1 MGMKQRLFI
10 HDRPIAGIDI
20 SPTGIKVM
28 AINTKKWTVF
38 GYGSIDLDP
47 ARLEESLAKKDSYLT
62 DALRTLID
70 KNFCGKIPSNH
81 VVISIPTSRTYSR
94 SLILP
99 QAAEKNLAE
108 AINLEAEQYIP
119 IPLSQLNIDY
129 EVIERTNET
138 IVATISAAPR
148 TLIDALVIACEACN
162 LNVLMVEPGINA
174 VARIVNKTEEGH
186 LPTIIV
192 DIGAANTDIAVL
204 DKTIR
209 ASASVNEGGN
219 TFTLNIAN
227 KLKVP
232 LQNAHQLK
240 VLNGLSYGTKQAKI
254 QSALKPSLDN
264 IIIEIQKIMR
274 YYTERVDG
282 GKKIDQVI
290 IVGGG
295 SNVPGIGDYFT
306 EHLVMPARVASP
318 WQVLDFG
325 KLPQPARQFKPRYI
339 TAAGLACTP
348 PKDIWK

>member
-1 MGMKQRLFI
+1 MKQRLFL
-10 HDRPIAGIDI
+10 HDRPIVGIDI

-28 AINTKKWTVF
+28 AINMKKWSVS

-47 ARLEESLAKKDSYLT
+47 ARVEESLTKKDSYIT
-62 DALRTLID
+62 DSLRKLLD
-70 KNFCGKIPSNH
+70 KNFCGKLPSDH
-81 VVISIPTSRTYSR
+81 AILSIPTARTYSR
-94 SLILP
+94 SLTLP
-99 QAAEKNLAE
+99 RAAEKNLTE
-108 AINLEAEQYIP
+108 AISLEAEQYIP
-119 IPLSQLNIDY
+119 IPIAQLNIDF
-129 EVIERTNET
+129 EVIERTPDSL
-138 IVATISAAPR
+138 IVTISAAPK
-148 TLIDALVIACEACN
+148 LLVDALVAACEACK
-162 LNVLMVEPGINA
+162 LTVLMVEPGINA

-186 LPTIIV
+186 LATVIV

-219 TFTLNIAN
+219 SFTLSIAN

-240 VLNGLSYGTKQAKI
+240 VLNGLSFGTKQAKI
-254 QSALKPSLDN
+254 EAALKPSLDT
-264 IIIEIQKIMR
+264 IVGETQKIMR
-274 YYTERVDG
+274 YYTERINV

-295 SNVPGIGDYFT
+295 SNVPGLGDYFT

-325 KLPQPARQFKPRYI
+325 KLPQPAKQFKPRYI

-348 PKDIWK
+348 VKEIWK